1 MRHSL
6 AAGAAA
12 LLVASTLLTAPP
24 ADAASSCRD
33 VYAPVTVL
41 GHRETVHGELCSPA
55 GGASA
60 VQLLI
65 PGSTYNSSYWHYDDG
80 AHSFR
85 DAQNAAGFATL
96 AVDRLG
102 TGASSKPPGL
112 TLTSFVQAEAVHQ
125 VVRGLRSGAYGPAYR
140 KVIIGGHSLGSSIAI
155 LAAGTHRDVDGVLVT
170 GLTHRAN
177 PAGVVTVLGSMIPAN
192 LDPKFGLTYPLGY
205 LTTSP
210 GTRYRDFHAPG
221 VLPPGLRAAEERGK
235 DVFAPTEA
243 VDGLGVAVLLPYSK
257 LIDVP
262 VMVVAGR
269 YDSTVCGLLASN
281 CTTAATLH
289 AEESRYYRHLRTHVV
304 EDYGHSI
311 NLAPNAG
318 RYYSAVASWA
328 REVVR

>member
-1 MRHSL
+1 MRPSL
-6 AAGAAA
+6 VVGAAA
-12 LLVASTLLTAPP
+12 LLVASSLLTASP
-24 ADAASSCRD
+24 AAAASSCRD

-41 GHRETVHGELCSPA
+41 GQRETVHGELCSPA
-55 GGASA
+55 GGATT
-60 VQLLI
+60 VQVLI

-102 TGASSKPPGL
+102 TGSSSKPLGL
-112 TLTSFVQAEAVHQ
+112 TLTSFVQADAVHQ
-125 VVRGLRSGAYGPAYR
+125 VVRGLRSGAYGPSYD
-140 KVIIGGHSLGSSIAI
+140 KVIVGGHSLGSSIAI
-155 LAAGTHRDVDGVLVT
+155 LEAGTYHDVDGVLVT

-192 LDPKFGLTYPLGY
+192 LDPKFGLAYPLGY

-210 GTRYRDFHAPG
+210 GTRYNDFHAPG
-221 VLPPGLRAAEERGK
+221 FLPAPLKALDERTK

-262 VMVVAGR
+262 VLVVTGQ
-269 YDSTVCGLLASN
+269 YDGTVCGLLASN
-281 CTTAATLH
+281 CSSAATLH
-289 AEESRYYRHLRTHVV
+289 ADESPYYNDLRTYVL
-304 EDYGHSI
+304 EGYGHSI

-318 RYYSAVASWA
+318 QYYSAVASWA